1 MVSSCTIQ
9 NSLQYL
15 GVVFVEKSYTDLFMR
30 DITTGYCIKAHV
42 ELSTEMQNLKG
53 GKGKYLFFIKRIL
66 CEDGKTTHIT
76 RTKRIIRQYDS
87 FITCCIFVGI
97 QMSRMGQMF
106 EEVKF

>member
-1 MVSSCTIQ
+1 MTKV
-9 NSLQYL
+9 
-15 GVVFVEKSYTDLFMR
+15 KSYTDLFMR
-30 DITTGYCIKAHV
+30 NITTGYCIKAHV

-87 FITCCIFVGI
+87 FITCCIICGNLN
-97 QMSRMGQMF
+97 
-106 EEVKF
+106 VKDGSDV

>member
-1 MVSSCTIQ
+1 MGQNDTCPHFIQLQ
-9 NSLQYL
+9 NSS
-15 GVVFVEKSYTDLFMR
+15 GFNKSYTDLFMR
-30 DITTGYCIKAHV
+30 NITTGYCIKAHV

-87 FITCCIFVGI
+87 FITCCIICGNLN
-97 QMSRMGQMF
+97 
-106 EEVKF
+106 VKDGSDV